1 MLTTAERTL
10 AREHQT
16 SISALTD
23 FVQSEVAALV
33 MALEGQSPAVV
44 REALLDL
51 VPGVAAKYGDAAAA
65 LAMDYYEFARE
76 AAEVP
81 GMYIPTPAPLAPPER
96 FEGSIRWAVGAV
108 VGPEPSFEALGI
120 LLGGSVS
127 RAVVD
132 VATDTLVDATVSD
145 SRARGWSR
153 ILEPGACKFCRML
166 ADRGGVYTEAT
177 ARFASHDNCRCSAA
191 PRFSL
196 GAGDRKVS
204 VIPNQVSKRNRNEAE
219 RKARNERAKKY
230 IAANYPD

>member
-1 MLTTAERTL
+1 MLSVAEREL
-10 AREHQT
+10 AREHQAAV
-16 SISALTD
+16 SGLTD
-23 FVQSEVAALV
+23 LVQSEVSSLV
-33 MALEGQSPAVV
+33 LALEGQSPAVV

-51 VPGVAAKYGDAAAA
+51 VPDVAGRYGDAAAA

-76 AAEVP
+76 AAGVP
-81 GMYIPTPAPLAPPER
+81 GMFIPRPAALASPER
-96 FEGSIRWAVGAV
+96 FEGSVRWAVGAV
-108 VGPEPSFEALGI
+108 VGPEPSFEALG
-120 LLGGSVS
+120 LRLGGSVS

-145 SRARGWSR
+145 ERARGWSR
-153 ILEPGACKFCRML
+153 ILEPGACGFCRML
-166 ADRGGVYTEAT
+166 ADRNGVYTEDT

-204 VIPNQVSKRNRNEAE
+204 VIPNQVSKRSRNEAE